1 MPALEKNLRTKLENT
16 VKAAREVAENGARA
30 VIEQIGV
37 GDANS
42 PDHLSEQERETRR
55 RLRIHGRQ
63 LGDEPG
69 HKKGTQTIE
78 RLVEEVAYEHWHRL
92 LFASFLAENRLL
104 MYPDPDGPVAVTIA
118 ECDDM
123 AADEGAR
130 NGWEL
135 AARYAATML
144 PSIFRLDSPI
154 FSLALPPES
163 QQELEKLI
171 VGLPREVFIAPD
183 SLGWVYQFWQARR
196 KEVVNSSGVKIGD
209 RELPAVTQLFTEDYM
224 VDFLLD
230 NTLGAWLWSRVAER
244 NPSLIERAD
253 EAELREAISLPGCP
267 WTHLRFVKRENGNWE
282 PAAGP
287 FAGWPSRVKDLR
299 CLDPCMGSGHF
310 IVAMFERLTALRESE
325 ESVDERTAVF
335 SVLQE
340 NLFGLEIDGRC
351 TQIAAFNLA
360 LAAWRRIGFCTLPA
374 LNLACC
380 GLAPN
385 VDKQDW
391 VRLAQGDGKL
401 ESSME
406 QLYEFFEQAPV
417 LGSLINPASD
427 KRSLLEAAFDEVKP
441 LLDKAL
447 ESESEDIGTIEM
459 AVTASGL
466 TKAAQILASNF
477 TLIATNVPF
486 LGREKQC
493 ETLEQHIE
501 DHYLAGKADL
511 ACAML
516 LRCLELCSPE
526 GHIATVSPQYWLFLG
541 RYEAF
546 RRSML
551 RNASFGAVVKLG
563 TGAFETITGE
573 VVNTC
578 LTIVQRRRPTDVNFV
593 SIDVGAKKGAQEKR
607 IALVSCE
614 FDLLNQKDQE
624 ANPDLVIGYKADP
637 NKKLLTE
644 YCYCYQGLATSD
656 NSQFIFQFWEILSLA
671 NGWEPF
677 QMAPSNG
684 GTAVGGLSWAILWEN
699 GEGKYSKHAAALK
712 AEGRLGGWKSGHEA
726 WGKQGVAINRMSDLP
741 VAIYCG
747 AMFDC
752 NVAVLVPHD
761 EADLPWIWSY
771 LRSDEYR
778 REVRRLTQKTSVTN
792 LTLIKIPVDKD
803 EQIELEQQSK
813 IKAVPR
819 TGDPTQWLFNGCPR
833 DSGDPLQVAVA
844 RLLGYRWPRQTGTA
858 VRGCPALDADSL
870 DELADKDG
878 IVCIPPVRG
887 EAGAAD
893 RLLDLLARTFGN
905 GWSSE
910 VLASELKAIGFSGK
924 SLDAWLRDGFFEQ
937 HCELFHQRP
946 FIWQIWDGLRDGFSA
961 LVNYHKLDRRNLETL
976 IYTYLGDWISRQ
988 TQSVSQSVEGAVERL
1003 AAAEQLKRRLELIL
1017 EGDSP
1022 YDVFVRWKPL
1032 QAQALGWEPDLLDG
1046 VRANI
1051 RPFLSVPDVK
1061 GKGSGILRSKPKI
1074 KWNKDK
1080 GKEPYRPMNEF
1091 PWFWS
1096 WDEKSIDFPGAGTEP
1111 TGERHNDCHYSI
1123 KCKLA
1128 ARGEKK

>member
-1 MPALEKNLRTKLENT
+1 MSLDRSLRNQLENC
-16 VKAAREVAENGARA
+16 VRRARDIAERGARSA
-30 VIEQIGV
+30 IEQIGV
-37 GDANS
+37 GDVNPS
-42 PDHLSEQERETRR
+42 DHLSAQERETRR
-55 RLRIHGRQ
+55 RLRAHGRQ

-104 MYPDPDGPVAVTIA
+104 MYPDPDGSVAVTIA

-135 AARYAATML
+135 AARYAAIML
-144 PSIFRLDSPI
+144 PEIFRLDSPI
-154 FSLALPPES
+154 FSLDLPPES
-163 QQELEKLI
+163 QQELQQL
-171 VGLPREVFIAPD
+171 VSNLQPEVFMASD

-230 NTLGAWLWSRVAER
+230 NTLGAWLWLRVAER
-244 NPSLIERAD
+244 KPSLIEMED

-267 WTHLRFVKRENGNWE
+267 WTHLRFVKQENGNWE
-282 PAAGP
+282 PAAGA
-287 FAGWPSRVKDLR
+287 FAGWPSQVKDLR

-310 IVAMFERLTALRESE
+310 IVAMFERLTSLRVSE

-360 LAAWRRIGFCTLPA
+360 LAAWRRIGFCTLPV

-385 VDKQDW
+385 VDKQAW
-391 VRLAQGDGKL
+391 VRMAQGDEKL

-406 QLYEFFEQAPV
+406 QLYEHFEQAPV
-417 LGSLINPASD
+417 LGSLINPVKD
-427 KRSLLEAAFDEVKP
+427 NRSLLEAAFDEVKP

-466 TKAAQILASNF
+466 TKAAQMLASNF

-501 DHYLAGKADL
+501 EHYLAGKADL

-546 RRSML
+546 RRCML
-551 RNASFGAVVKLG
+551 RNASFRAVVKLG

-578 LTIVQRRRPTDVNFV
+578 LTVVQRSCPTDENFV
-593 SIDVGAKKGAQEKR
+593 SIDVGAKKGAQEKNF
-607 IALVSCE
+607 ALVSCGFE
-614 FDLLNQKDQE
+614 VLNQKDQE

-637 NKKLLTE
+637 NKKLLAE

-656 NSQFIFQFWEILSLA
+656 NAQFIFQFWEVPSLA

-677 QMAPSNG
+677 QMAPSNDG
-684 GTAVGGLSWAILWEN
+684 AAVGGLSWAILWED
-699 GEGKYSKHAAALK
+699 GRGKYSKHAAALK

-761 EADLPWIWSY
+761 EADLSWIWSY

-803 EQIELEQQSK
+803 EQIELEKQNK
-813 IKAVPR
+813 VKAVPR
-819 TGDPTQWLFNGCPR
+819 TDDPTQWLFHGSPR
-833 DSGDPLQVAVA
+833 DASDALQVAVA

-858 VRGCPALDADSL
+858 VRGCPALDSDSL

-878 IVCIPPVRG
+878 IVCVPPVRG
-887 EAGAAD
+887 EAGAGD
-893 RLLDLLARTFGN
+893 RLLDLLARSYGSE
-905 GWSSE
+905 WSSD
-910 VLASELKAIGFSGK
+910 VLARQLKAVGFAGK
-924 SLDAWLRDGFFEQ
+924 SLDTWLRDGFFEQ

-988 TQSVSQSVEGAVERL
+988 TQSVSQSVDGAAERL

-1032 QAQALGWEPDLLDG
+1032 HAQALGWEPDLFDG
-1046 VRANI
+1046 VRSNI
-1051 RPFLSVPDVK
+1051 RPFLSVSDVK
-1061 GKGSGILRSKPKI
+1061 GKGAGILRSKPRI

-1080 GKEPYRPMNEF
+1080 GKEPHRPINEF
-1091 PWFWS
+1091 PWFWD
-1096 WDEKSIDFPGAGTEP
+1096 WDEKSIDFPGIGTEP

-1123 KCKLA
+1123 KSKIA
-1128 ARGEKK
+1128 ARGDRT